1 MVDALLANEAQR
13 KKEKELK
20 NKKEEQLAQKQK
32 ELKSLSTEELKKRLA
47 KKGLEVSGKKDDLV
61 EALFFAVVQEN
72 AAAARQSELKAMQPE
87 DLKVLVSRSGLEA
100 GSKDQMVKALL
111 AHEAKVREDL
121 KAFEAKV
128 SEVVEQKKAEL
139 DTKSNA
145 ALKDMCS
152 AKGLAVGGSKDDRI
166 ERLVEEAQADG
177 DIDKVVCMH
186 LRNKR
191 KQELLA
197 MDKKDVVALCDKAGV
212 DATLKDVMVERILA
226 HEAEGSDAIVL
237 PNAEPA
243 NKKARTAKK

>member
-20 NKKEEQLAQKQK
+20 NKQEEQLAQKQK
-32 ELKSLSTEELKKRLA
+32 ELKSLSIEELKKRLA
-47 KKGLEVSGKKDDLV
+47 KKGLEVSGKKDELV
-61 EALFFAVVQEN
+61 EALFLAVVQEDS
-72 AAAARQSELKAMQPE
+72 AAARQSELKAMQPQ
-87 DLKVLVSRSGLEA
+87 DLKVLVSRNGLEA

-145 ALKDMCS
+145 VLKEMCS
-152 AKGLAVGGSKDDRI
+152 EKGLAVGGGKEDRI
-166 ERLVEEAQADG
+166 ERLVEEAQQDG
-177 DIDKVVCMH
+177 DIDKIVSMH

-191 KQELLA
+191 KQEMLA
-197 MDKKDVVALCDKAGV
+197 MEKKDVVALCDKAGI
-212 DATLKDVMVERILA
+212 DAAVKEVMVERILS
-226 HEAEGSDAIVL
+226 HEAEGGAAIAL

-243 NKKARTAKK
+243 NKKARTTKK